1 MHDDKQE
8 QRGGVPFGHRRHHKG
23 FFFFASDTGFAYTV
37 LIKAYDQSKGR

>member
-23 FFFFASDTGFAYTV
+23 FFFASDTGFAYTV